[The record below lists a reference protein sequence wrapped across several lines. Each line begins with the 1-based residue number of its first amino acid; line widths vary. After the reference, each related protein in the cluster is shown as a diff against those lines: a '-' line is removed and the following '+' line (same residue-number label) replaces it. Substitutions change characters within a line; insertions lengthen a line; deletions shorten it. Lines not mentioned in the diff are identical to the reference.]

1 MKPTYEELETRNQE
15 LDARNKELDARNKEL
30 EARCQKLEELFK
42 KALDRIA
49 DLEEQLNRNSNN
61 SSKPPSTDRKANTR
75 PSKKGNRKPR
85 QGTTRAL
92 LPLDQVDKHEICE
105 AHECP
110 HCGSADLACKGDP
123 TILQQVELPEV
134 KGIVTQFD
142 LHNYHCRTCKS
153 SVVAPLPEGVPNSAF
168 GPRLM
173 ALVANLTGVFHLSK
187 DDAKQL
193 ISDLYGIDISDG
205 SIINIEER
213 VAQVLNPVYKRIHGF
228 VTESIF
234 CKHFDE
240 TSWRDRGKTHYVWV
254 AATKQAVCYRIDR
267 HRSAEAFEAI
277 AGKLNKLAPVVTDR
291 YSAYNGLENPRQF
304 CIPHLIRNF
313 RRFGQ
318 RDGPDGKIGSAIE
331 KELQFLS
338 HTHNLYRREEIA
350 RVAYSQRIRRCR
362 DRVDSLF
369 MDALAEG
376 SEDLGKLCEKLL
388 LDEFDNLWTFQAHHD
403 AEPSNN
409 LAERDLRKIVL
420 WRKKSYGT
428 RSNRGQVFV
437 QTISS
442 VAGTLRRSGAN
453 ALSFLTD
460 AVVRFYQG
468 LDAPMIQPSHGF

>member
-1 MKPTYEELETRNQE
+1 LVFCFGMKPTYEELE
-15 LDARNKELDARNKEL
+15 ARNKEL
-30 EARCQKLEELFK
+30 EARCEKLEELLK

-49 DLEEQLNRNSNN
+49 SLEEQLNRNSNN

-75 PSKKGNRKPR
+75 SSKSRNRKPR
-85 QGTTRAL
+85 QGFTRAL

-105 AHECP
+105 VHGCP
-110 HCGSADLACKGDP
+110 HCGSADLASKGDP
-123 TILQQVELPEV
+123 IILQQVELPEI
-134 KGIVTQFD
+134 KGIITQFD
-142 LHNYHCRTCKS
+142 LHNYQCRVCKS
-153 SVVAPLPEGVPNSAF
+153 NVLAHLPEGVPNSAF

-193 ISDLYGIDISDG
+193 ISDLYSIDVSDG

-213 VAQVLNPVYKRIHGF
+213 VAQALNPVHKRIHGF

-240 TSWRDRGKTHYVWV
+240 TSWRDNGKTHYVWV

-267 HRSAEAFEAI
+267 HRSREAFEAI
-277 AGKLNKLAPVVTDR
+277 AGKLNELAPVVTDR
-291 YSAYNGLENPRQF
+291 YNAYNDLKNPRQF

-313 RRFGQ
+313 RRFAQ
-318 RDGPDGKIGSAIE
+318 RDGPDGGIGSAIE
-331 KELQFLS
+331 KELQVLS
-338 HTHNLYRREEIA
+338 HTHSLYRKEKISRA
-350 RVAYSQRIRRCR
+350 AYSQRIRRCR

-369 MDALAEG
+369 MDALIEA
-376 SEDLGKLCEKLL
+376 SEDLCKLCEKLL
-388 LDEFDNLWTFQAHHD
+388 FDEFDNLWTFHAYHD

-428 RSNRGQVFV
+428 RSDRGQIFV

-442 VAGTLRRSGAN
+442 VAGTLRRSCTN
-453 ALSFLTD
+453 IFSFLTD
-460 AVVRFYQG
+460 AVLHFYRG
-468 LDAPMIQPSHGF
+468 LDAPIIEPSYGF

>member
-1 MKPTYEELETRNQE
+1 MISYIGMKPTYEELETRC
-15 LDARNKELDARNKEL
+15 K
-30 EARCQKLEELFK
+30 KLEELLK

-49 DLEEQLNRNSNN
+49 YLEEQINQNSSN

-75 PSKKGNRKPR
+75 SSKNRNSKPR
-85 QGTTRAL
+85 QGFSRAL
-92 LPLDQVDKHEICE
+92 VPLDQVDKHEICE
-105 AHECP
+105 VHGCP
-110 HCGSADLACKGDP
+110 HCGSTDLTSKGNP
-123 TILQQVELPEV
+123 IILQQVELPEV
-134 KGIVTQFD
+134 KGIITQFD
-142 LHNYHCRTCKS
+142 LYNYHCRTCKS
-153 SVVAPLPEGVPNSAF
+153 SLIAPLPEGVPNSAF

-173 ALVANLTGVFHLSK
+173 ALVSNLTGVFHLSK

-193 ISDLYGIDISDG
+193 ISDLYGINVSDG
-205 SIINIEER
+205 SVINIEER
-213 VAQVLNPVYKRIHGF
+213 VTQALNPIYKQIHSF

-240 TSWRDRGKTHYVWV
+240 TSWRDCGKMHYVWV
-254 AATKQAVCYRIDR
+254 AATKKAVCYRIDR
-267 HRSAEAFEAI
+267 HRSREAFEAI

-313 RRFGQ
+313 RRYAQ

-338 HTHNLYRREEIA
+338 HTYNLYRKEEIS
-350 RVAYSQRIRRCR
+350 RVTHSQRIRRCR

-388 LDEFDNLWTFQAHHD
+388 FDEFDNLWTFQAYHD

-428 RSNRGQVFV
+428 RSERGQAFV

-442 VAGTLRRSGAN
+442 VSGTLRRSGAN
-453 ALSFLTD
+453 VFSFLTD
-460 AVVRFYQG
+460 VIARFYQG